1 MDDTAKSPARMDTGR
16 TASGTFASGVEFCKR
31 GVRMPTPSP
40 TESQKRPA
48 GERERKLAQRA
59 ASVAR
64 ARDVGGS
71 RGSGGVMRSG
81 RELRRGL
88 ATTTG
93 PSEAERSASRR
104 RRREHGVARSVRV
117 ISVRR
122 EVASRSRFSPPRAV
136 GRADGELQPRDAWPH
151 EEKFG
156 QRSYRAPRRD
166 RLAGWG
172 GSGGRGP
179 AKRVTRSRAVHRRR
193 IERAF
198 GSSSSRTVGGR
209 PTGRT
214 RRSRGAPRASGVRDE
229 R

>member
-1 MDDTAKSPARMDTGR
+1 MN
-16 TASGTFASGVEFCKR
+16 SGVAWR
-31 GVRMPTPSP
+31 R
-40 TESQKRPA
+40 R
-48 GERERKLAQRA
+48 
-59 ASVAR
+59 
-64 ARDVGGS
+64 RD
-71 RGSGGVMRSG
+71 
-81 RELRRGL
+81 
-88 ATTTG
+88 
-93 PSEAERSASRR
+93 PR
-104 RRREHGVARSVRV
+104 RRREAPRGEEDESLARSVKV

-198 GSSSSRTVGGR
+198 GSSSSRTAGGR

-214 RRSRGAPRASGVRDE
+214 RRSRLERRARRGFATSGRLSRGRSRRWRCDARFGASRRPWRARASPGPRS
-229 R
+229 

>member
-1 MDDTAKSPARMDTGR
+1 
-16 TASGTFASGVEFCKR
+16 
-31 GVRMPTPSP
+31 
-40 TESQKRPA
+40 
-48 GERERKLAQRA
+48 
-59 ASVAR
+59 
-64 ARDVGGS
+64 
-71 RGSGGVMRSG
+71 MRSG

-104 RRREHGVARSVRV
+104 RRREHSVARSVKV

-214 RRSRGAPRASGVRDE
+214 RRSRLERRARRGFATSGRLSRGRSRRWRCDARFGASRRPWRARASPGPHS
-229 R
+229 